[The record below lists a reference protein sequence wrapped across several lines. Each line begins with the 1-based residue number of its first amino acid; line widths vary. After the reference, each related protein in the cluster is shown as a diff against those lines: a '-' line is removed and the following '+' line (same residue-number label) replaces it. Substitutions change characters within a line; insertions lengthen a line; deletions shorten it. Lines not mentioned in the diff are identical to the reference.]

1 MWLKKLK
8 TINMKEI
15 LFLLG
20 IFIVYPLIKFIF
32 YYRKQTKKDDE
43 ILRSITLE
51 QALSIL
57 INELNTYA
65 FNGNGHI
72 THLNK
77 TSIQIYLQNSSQI
90 ITLNLLGGIVTLVW
104 KMKIM
109 GREFVYSINL
119 TNIQN
124 VTGEEQRKSAQ
135 LIIRQFEEKLEKFKD
150 NL

>member
-1 MWLKKLK
+1 LKKLK

-20 IFIVYPLIKFIF
+20 IFIAYHLIKFIF

>member
-1 MWLKKLK
+1 MQE
-8 TINMKEI
+8 T
-15 LFLLG
+15 F
-20 IFIVYPLIKFIF
+20 IFIAYHLIKFIF